1 MLTESIVRIGKPI
14 VRSDLPVRERIRW
27 LTDVNS
33 DNCKNFF
40 QNVFL
45 IELGNEKDALR
56 RLQIGNTIK
65 VKKKEVFVVD
75 EGWNTSFP
83 ILYPSGG
90 NPLNAQGIYPLP
102 CYLMYD
108 PHMKSMVKPDEFA
121 TKVLMPRLR
130 STIGYKDWS
139 EKEKESILSRVT
151 KLLKKEASSMISDE
165 KQLGIFMIF
174 DERLAPFKKLN
185 ERKDDPSLLWVSE
198 SAIDEGC
205 HLYLN
210 GKEVLKGIIDARF
223 DEASSLGKKKNA
235 ISTFTNK
242 VCDEVVSVYNKSW
255 LWLSPTWEMPRSIY
269 WDSKDW
275 TKGIKIDRE
284 SYEAYLYGAQF
295 LKQIQVPISSSILKE
310 MFAPIENVEAKKY
323 KKLSSYEAIYGI
335 PMVLPLLDSDLGES
349 YKKFRRMLKKDGEIS
364 STDLHLEVL
373 AGLKESIVPESS
385 DKYRLSILYYS
396 GDLSK
401 GAMHIRAVIE
411 DVIPSVAYG
420 IQVIL
425 KDLKRKALPQIQK
438 FFGLKE
444 DRVFRVETLPAL
456 LGNAYGSGY
465 LWSSLRD
472 TLHKKEL
479 KIDRLLLS
487 MSKKLNQLA
496 NKEDFWGMKQE
507 LVFYFSFLYFLS
519 KYNEKILG
527 KEKGVKE
534 LAEWQQTIDAYNRGE
549 INTADVGSPEML
561 GFISGM
567 LLKQFSNSYYQKTKK
582 DFVKQRVMK
591 FGSKL
596 DPKMVWKNGLLRC
609 EELAEQWDLKLAGNF
624 RTVLGHVLL
633 GFIEADNK
641 NLLVSQRDIIMTAF
655 WSGYLIY
662 KKSEEVKQ

>member
-65 VKKKEVFVVD
+65 AKKKEVFVVD

-83 ILYPSGG
+83 MLYPSGG

-269 WDSKDW
+269 WDNKDW

-310 MFAPIENVEAKKY
+310 MFAPIENVEAKEY

-349 YKKFRRMLKKDGEIS
+349 YKKFRRMLK
-364 STDLHLEVL
+364 
-373 AGLKESIVPESS
+373 
-385 DKYRLSILYYS
+385 
-396 GDLSK
+396 
-401 GAMHIRAVIE
+401 
-411 DVIPSVAYG
+411 
-420 IQVIL
+420 
-425 KDLKRKALPQIQK
+425 
-438 FFGLKE
+438 
-444 DRVFRVETLPAL
+444 
-456 LGNAYGSGY
+456 
-465 LWSSLRD
+465 
-472 TLHKKEL
+472 
-479 KIDRLLLS
+479 
-487 MSKKLNQLA
+487 
-496 NKEDFWGMKQE
+496 
-507 LVFYFSFLYFLS
+507 
-519 KYNEKILG
+519 
-527 KEKGVKE
+527 
-534 LAEWQQTIDAYNRGE
+534 
-549 INTADVGSPEML
+549 
-561 GFISGM
+561 
-567 LLKQFSNSYYQKTKK
+567 
-582 DFVKQRVMK
+582 
-591 FGSKL
+591 
-596 DPKMVWKNGLLRC
+596 
-609 EELAEQWDLKLAGNF
+609 
-624 RTVLGHVLL
+624 RTVR
-633 GFIEADNK
+633 
-641 NLLVSQRDIIMTAF
+641 LVVPICTWRYWQ
-655 WSGYLIY
+655 G
-662 KKSEEVKQ
+662 